1 MYSFWASIFIV
12 PKKVIDQVNQLC
24 RNYLWEGNVDFKRP
38 PFILWTTAYT
48 PRKYG
53 GIGLK
58 NLAAWNKASIA
69 KLVWY
74 IALKKDM
81 LWVKWVHGRYLKQKE

>member
-1 MYSFWASIFIV
+1 MW
-12 PKKVIDQVNQLC
+12 P
-24 RNYLWEGNVDFKRP
+24 GNVDLKRP
-38 PFILWTTAYT
+38 PFISWTIACS

-58 NLAAWNKASIA
+58 NCAAWNKASIA

-74 IALKKDM
+74 IALKKDK
-81 LWVKWVHGRYLKQKE
+81 L